1 MLILHQ
7 TMRALAAGTV
17 GQWNH
22 VLMETDIPPPVRVVV
37 AAAAG
42 CDTTCTPENSPDAP
56 PSLTRHQVLIRVVY
70 ADLNPVDLQKVNQP
84 RPTSSSSSSSLF
96 IPGFGGS
103 GIVERVGTTDK
114 DNHEQVI
121 SSNESSIETKIQPGD
136 AVVFLTATGGAYAEY
151 IVADRRAVAKVTV
164 SQPLSLADASI
175 VPLAGVTAYEALVKL
190 RLLIPPTYS
199 LATNIATTTAT
210 IPNNAIANGAAAPRR
225 LLIVGGAGGVGSWAT
240 VLAKS
245 YWQHRPNKDENST
258 NETQGQLEI
267 ICTASSRASR
277 EWCRQLGAD
286 QVIGHD
292 EIATALPGGP
302 NGSVDA
308 ILCLTEPTPTLFQS
322 LADVIRPYCTIC
334 LVVAGPSIQSLNAGF
349 LFFKGV
355 NLVMETVFTSFRTHF
370 ESGSLSGL
378 PLPSVILSEILQC
391 IVSGKLSRLPV
402 SPHPQNGCDWS
413 QAMDS
418 GGVLEALASGHTQGN
433 LCMKIGNQ
441 D

>member
-1 MLILHQ
+1 
-7 TMRALAAGTV
+7 MRALAAGTV
-17 GQWNH
+17 GLWNH

-37 AAAAG
+37 AEAASSTGDAS
-42 CDTTCTPENSPDAP
+42 PEECCQEENAAVP
-56 PSLTRHQVLIRVVY
+56 LMTHQVLIRVVY

-84 RPTSSSSSSSLF
+84 RPTSSSSSLF

-103 GIVERVGTTDK
+103 GIVERVGTDK

-121 SSNESSIETKIQPGD
+121 SSNESPIETQIQPGD

-164 SQPLSLADASI
+164 SQPLSLADASTI
-175 VPLAGVTAYEALVKL
+175 PLAGVTAYEALVKL
-190 RLLIPPTYS
+190 RLLIPPTHS

-292 EIATALPGGP
+292 EIATTALPGGP

-308 ILCLTEPTPTLFQS
+308 ILCLTEPTPSLFQS
-322 LADVIRPYCTIC
+322 LADVIRPYGTIC

-433 LCMKIGNQ
+433 LCMQIGNQ